1 MSKRNKVLKY
11 MLIGAVIATPIAA
24 FSTSKLTEAAIPV
37 IDSSNIAQQAAT
49 LAQTIKTVTN
59 TAQQITLQLKELE
72 SLPSNT
78 LNSFK
83 SAIGNDFQK
92 AASVLNSSTGILDPN
107 KSTSSAWTEA
117 FGSAGNLTKDN
128 ITLASAASANSGY
141 GKALD
146 KANYDSMNIIKEC
159 SKGIED
165 TNARIKSLMELN
177 ASAEGQKQSAQ
188 IQNMLLAEQAKLLQY
203 QNTMRAAEAA
213 SRVTYYQRLNQID
226 TNTQALNDKS
236 AEEIKN
242 FTITSSPYKNP

>member
-1 MSKRNKVLKY
+1 MSKRNKLLEYV
-11 MLIGAVIATPIAA
+11 LIGAVIATPIAA

-37 IDSSNIAQQAAT
+37 IDSSNIAQQAKT
-49 LAQTIKTVTN
+49 LAETINTVTN
-59 TAQQITLQLKELE
+59 TAKQIALQVKELNP
-72 SLPSNT
+72 LSNDT
-78 LNSFK
+78 LTSFK
-83 SAIGNDFQK
+83 TSIDNDFKK
-92 AASVLNSSTGILDPN
+92 AASLINSSTGILDPT
-107 KSTSSAWTEA
+107 KSTSAAWTEA
-117 FGSAGNLTKDN
+117 FGVAGTLTKDN
-128 ITLASAASANSGY
+128 ITHASAANANSGY

-165 TNARIKSLMELN
+165 TNAKIKSLMDLN

-203 QNTMRAAEAA
+203 QNNMRAAEAT